1 MKSADYKEQ
10 NYQFKTNINMKT
22 KTSILALTKA
32 FFILIVSVCLFS
44 CGSNLP
50 TNKTM
55 EKPYIVKSIETFD
68 KGLCLYNLETGVDN
82 INYRDNISVVPC
94 NGFVQFFIFRINSV
108 VRCINEFFAYAFI
121 CIVYETLV
129 PAPFLNFLLYIH
141 LLDI

>member
-1 MKSADYKEQ
+1 MSDERGVFLLLMLTVGNMKSADYKEQ

-55 EKPYIVKSIETFD
+55 ETPYIVKSIETFD

-82 INYRDNISVVPC
+82 INYRDNISVVDSI
-94 NGFVQFFIFRINSV
+94 GKFVIGDSI
-108 VRCINEFFAYAFI
+108 A
-121 CIVYETLV
+121 L
-129 PAPFLNFLLYIH
+129 FLNKR
-141 LLDI
+141 

>member
-1 MKSADYKEQ
+1 MLNRSTFVALCITAGNMKSADYKEQ

-55 EKPYIVKSIETFD
+55 ETPYIVKSIETFD

-82 INYRDNISVVPC
+82 INYRDNISVVDSI
-94 NGFVQFFIFRINSV
+94 GKFVIGDSI
-108 VRCINEFFAYAFI
+108 A
-121 CIVYETLV
+121 L
-129 PAPFLNFLLYIH
+129 FLNKR
-141 LLDI
+141 

>member
-1 MKSADYKEQ
+1 MLSVFKWWLTVGNMKSADYKEQ

-55 EKPYIVKSIETFD
+55 ETPYIVKSIETFD

-82 INYRDNISVVPC
+82 INYRDNISVVDSIDK
-94 NGFVQFFIFRINSV
+94 FVIGDSI
-108 VRCINEFFAYAFI
+108 A
-121 CIVYETLV
+121 L
-129 PAPFLNFLLYIH
+129 FLNKR
-141 LLDI
+141 

>member
-44 CGSNLP
+44 CDSNLP

-55 EKPYIVKSIETFD
+55 ENPYIVKSIETFD

-82 INYRDNISVVPC
+82 INYMDNISVVDSI
-94 NGFVQFFIFRINSV
+94 GKFVIGDSI
-108 VRCINEFFAYAFI
+108 A
-121 CIVYETLV
+121 L
-129 PAPFLNFLLYIH
+129 FLNKR
-141 LLDI
+141 

>member
-22 KTSILALTKA
+22 KTSISAPTKA

-68 KGLCLYNLETGVDN
+68 KGLCLYNLETGVDH
-82 INYRDNISVVPC
+82 INYRDNISVVDSI
-94 NGFVQFFIFRINSV
+94 GKFVIGDSI
-108 VRCINEFFAYAFI
+108 A
-121 CIVYETLV
+121 L
-129 PAPFLNFLLYIH
+129 FLNKR
-141 LLDI
+141 

>member
-55 EKPYIVKSIETFD
+55 ETPYIVKSIETFD

-82 INYRDNISVVPC
+82 INYRDNISVVDSIGKFVIEDLGTHDELVTMNDGIKKASKLIPY
-94 NGFVQFFIFRINSV
+94 NGN
-108 VRCINEFFAYAFI
+108 
-121 CIVYETLV
+121 L
-129 PAPFLNFLLYIH
+129 
-141 LLDI
+141 